1 MILGAEVGMMI
12 VEKIAKIRRA
22 FFVQGKP
29 IKAICRELR
38 VSRKVVRKVIRSEAT
53 EFRYEREA
61 QPLPKIGPWR
71 DKLDQLLLANEG
83 KAARERLTLIRF
95 FEELRGLGYH
105 GGYDAVRRYARQWSK
120 ERGTST
126 AVAFVPLSFAP
137 GEAYQFDWSHEVVLL
152 SGVTVI
158 VKAAHVRLC
167 HSRMLFVRAYPR
179 ETQEMVFDAH
189 DRAFALFKGACQR
202 SIYDNMKTAV
212 ETIFVGKQ
220 RLYNRRF
227 LQMCSHYLVE
237 PVACTPASGW
247 EKGQVENQVG
257 LVRERFFT
265 PRLRFKNLDELNA
278 WLLDKCIAYAK
289 AHHHPELTEQ
299 TIWEV
304 FEAERP
310 KLVPYAGRFDGFH
323 AVQASVSK
331 TCLVRFANNKYSV
344 TASAVGRPVEV
355 HAYADR
361 VVIRQDGRIVGE
373 HPRSFGRGD
382 TLYDPWHYVPVV
394 ARKPGALRNGAPF
407 KDWVLPAAIERVR
420 RKLAGA
426 DDGNRQMVDI
436 LNAVLTD
443 GLPAV
448 EAACAEAIVEGV
460 HSADVVLNT
469 LARQRDPAPPAN
481 IATPAALTLRHAP
494 IADCARYDNLE
505 NHLMERTQLFDL
517 MGELKL
523 YGMKAAFDEIMATAV
538 KRQHEPQRIVGDL
551 LNAEINE
558 KQARSIKYQLTIAK
572 LPLAKDLDDFQF
584 EGTPIHQTLV
594 SDLAGGGFIA
604 QQRNAVLVGG
614 TGTGKTH
621 LAIAIA
627 RSCIRSGARVR
638 FYNVVDLVN
647 RLETE
652 TRNGRQGRIAE
663 HLTRMDFIVLD
674 ELGYLPFAQSGGQL
688 LFHLVSRL
696 YERTS
701 IVVTTNLAFG
711 EWPSVFGD
719 AKMTTALLDRL
730 THHCDIV
737 ETGNDS
743 WRFKSRVDD
752 HITTRARAVSATPT
766 SSDGASANRSKR
778 RTKGSLLDADL
789 GSRSD
794 AD

>member
-1 MILGAEVGMMI
+1 MEAEVGMLV
-12 VEKIAKIRRA
+12 VETIAKIRRA
-22 FFVQGKP
+22 FFVQGKS

-83 KAARERLTLIRF
+83 KASRERLTLIRL
-95 FEELRGLGYH
+95 FEELRGLGYD
-105 GGYDAVRRYARQWSK
+105 GGYDAVRRYGNNWRE
-120 ERGTST
+120 ERGAST
-126 AVAFVPLSFAP
+126 AAAYVPLSFAP

-152 SGVTVI
+152 GGVTVI

-167 HSRMLFVRAYPR
+167 HSRMLFVRTYPR
-179 ETQEMVFDAH
+179 ETQEMVFHAH
-189 DRAFALFKGACQR
+189 DRAFALFKGACR
-202 SIYDNMKTAV
+202 RGIYDNMKTAV
-212 ETIFVGKQ
+212 ETVFVGKN

-227 LQMCSHYLVE
+227 LQMCSHYLVD

-289 AHHHPELTEQ
+289 AHRHPELTDQ

-323 AVQASVSK
+323 SVPASVSK
-331 TCLVRFANNKYSV
+331 TCLVRFDNNKYSV

-355 HAYADR
+355 YAYADR
-361 VVIRQDGRIVGE
+361 IVIRQDGRIVAE

-382 TLYDPWHYVPVV
+382 TLYDPWHYVPVL

-407 KDWVLPAAIERVR
+407 KDWVLPASMERVR
-420 RKLAGA
+420 RKLAGVE
-426 DDGNRQMVDI
+426 DGNRQMVDI
-436 LNAVLTD
+436 LTAVLAD

-448 EAACAEAIVEGV
+448 EAACAEAIAQGV
-460 HSADVVLNT
+460 HSADVVLNI
-469 LARQRDPAPPAN
+469 LARQRDPRTPAPPR
-481 IATPAALTLRHAP
+481 PARQHCHAGRADAAPYAHRRLCPLRQP
-494 IADCARYDNLE
+494 QE

-523 YGMKAAFDEIMATAV
+523 YGMKDAFDEIMATAV
-538 KRQHEPQRIVGDL
+538 KRQHEPQRIIGDL

-558 KQARSIKYQLTIAK
+558 KQARSIKYQLAIAK

-584 EGTPIHQTLV
+584 EGTPINETLV
-594 SDLAGGGFIA
+594 NDLAGGGFVA
-604 QQRNAVLVGG
+604 QQRNVVLVGG

-627 RSCIRSGARVR
+627 RSCIRSGARGR

-652 TRNGRQGRIAE
+652 TRNGGRGRLAE
-663 HLTRMDFIVLD
+663 HLTRIDFIILD

-719 AKMTTALLDRL
+719 PKMTTALLDRL

-737 ETGNDS
+737 ETGNES
-743 WRFKSRVDD
+743 WRFKN
-752 HITTRARAVSATPT
+752 RA
-766 SSDGASANRSKR
+766 
-778 RTKGSLLDADL
+778 
-789 GSRSD
+789 
-794 AD
+794 